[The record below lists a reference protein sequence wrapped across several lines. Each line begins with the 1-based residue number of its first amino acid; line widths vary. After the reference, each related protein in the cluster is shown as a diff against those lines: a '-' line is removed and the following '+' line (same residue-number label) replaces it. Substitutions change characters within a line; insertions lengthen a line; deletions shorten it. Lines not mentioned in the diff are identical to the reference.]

1 MSDASTVVI
10 FRTYDREPVFHIWG
24 GESLRTHEV
33 ERDDGS
39 IEVTKRWV
47 TACGQRIAE
56 WGWTYAPAEPDW
68 LKRHTDQ
75 WDSGHR
81 GIELRRDHAEMF
93 ARLCERC
100 AVGG

>member
-10 FRTYDREPVFHIWG
+10 FRTYDPEPVFHLWRG
-24 GESLRTHEV
+24 LDALRTFDL
-33 ERDDGS
+33 ERDDGAV
-39 IEVTKRWV
+39 EVTKRWV

-56 WGWTYAPAEPDW
+56 WGWTYHPGDA
-68 LKRHTDQ
+68 RYTDQ

-81 GIELRRDHAEMF
+81 GIQLRRDHAGSF

-100 AVGG
+100 AAHG